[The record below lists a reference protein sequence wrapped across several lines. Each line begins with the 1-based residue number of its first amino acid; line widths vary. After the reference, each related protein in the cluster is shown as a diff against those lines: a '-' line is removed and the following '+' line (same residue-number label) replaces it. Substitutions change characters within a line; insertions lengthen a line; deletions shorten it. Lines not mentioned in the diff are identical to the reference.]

1 MTRDDFKRW
10 LEYVS
15 VTFPSFRAWIVA
27 IDDEPRRQ
35 TLDRWFGAMGAVSL
49 ASALSVIDDMLR
61 GTVPMPRRWD
71 EVVPTVLPRARERDL
86 VAKELLG

>member
-1 MTRDDFKRW
+1 MTREDFKRW

-15 VTFPSFRAWIVA
+15 VTFPSFRAWMA
-27 IDDEPRRQ
+27 TIDDEVRKL
-35 TLDRWFGAMGAVSL
+35 TLDRWFGAMASVSL
-49 ASALSVIDDMLR
+49 SAASSVVDDMLR

>member
-1 MTRDDFKRW
+1 MTREDFKRW

-15 VTFPSFRAWIVA
+15 VTFPSFRAWMA
-27 IDDEPRRQ
+27 TIDDEVRKL
-35 TLDRWFGAMGAVSL
+35 TLDRWFVAMTSVSL
-49 ASALSVIDDMLR
+49 VAASSVVDDMLR